1 MYQIEE
7 KIWFWLFLIPLVI
20 SIIFII
26 NEIWKQKIQKQF
38 FTSRSLNKLSPL
50 RSKSKPKLKLLI
62 CLFSI
67 TFIIISLSNPQIGTK
82 VETYK
87 RFGTDIVFAI
97 DVSKS
102 MLAED
107 IVPNRLEKSKQIV
120 TQIINNLKSDRVGI
134 VAYAGKAFPQLPITT
149 DYSSAKMFLNN
160 MNTDMISSQG
170 TAIDEAI
177 QLSTNYFDEDQ
188 NSSKILFI
196 ISDGEDHNNN
206 SNDIS
211 KFAAKKGIS
220 IYTIG
225 VGKEKGAPIPI
236 KNNGVIQ
243 NYKRDNNNEV
253 VITKLN
259 TEMLQNISESAGGY
273 YINGE
278 ITSKVIDEVNT
289 ILLNTEKKEFESKQF
304 SGFEDQFQWFI
315 IISLILILLDTIIFN
330 SKTKWISK
338 LNLFNDG
345 N

>member
-7 KIWFWLFLIPLVI
+7 KIWFWLFLIPVVI

-26 NEIWKQKIQKQF
+26 NEIWKQRVQKQF
-38 FTSRSLNKLSPL
+38 FTNRSLNKLSPL
-50 RSKSKPKLKLLI
+50 KSKHKPRLKLMI
-62 CLFSI
+62 SLFSI
-67 TFIIISLSNPQIGTK
+67 IFMIISLSNPQIGTK
-82 VETYK
+82 IETYK
-87 RFGTDIVFAI
+87 RFGIDIVFAI

-107 IVPNRLEKSKQIV
+107 IAPNRLEKSKQIV
-120 TQIINNLKSDRVGI
+120 LQIINSLNSDRVGI

-177 QLSTNYFDEDQ
+177 QLSTNYFDNDQ

-206 SNDIS
+206 SNDLS
-211 KFAAKKGIS
+211 KIAASKGIT

-225 VGKEKGAPIPI
+225 VGKLKGAPIPI
-236 KNNGVIQ
+236 KKNGIIQ
-243 NYKRDNNNEV
+243 NYKRDNNDEI

-259 TEMLQNISESAGGY
+259 EKVLQNISESANGY

-278 ITSKVIDEVNT
+278 ITSKVLEEINT

-304 SGFEDQFQWFI
+304 SGFKNQFQLFI
-315 IISLILILLDTIIFN
+315 IISLILLLLDIIIFN
-330 SKTKWISK
+330 SKTKWITK
-338 LNLFNDG
+338 LNLFNDK

>member
-7 KIWFWLFLIPLVI
+7 KIWFWLFLIPVVI

-26 NEIWKQKIQKQF
+26 NEIWKQRIQKQF
-38 FTSRSLNKLSPL
+38 FTNRSLNKLSPL
-50 RSKSKPKLKLLI
+50 KSKHKPRLKLMI
-62 CLFSI
+62 SLFSI
-67 TFIIISLSNPQIGTK
+67 IFMIISLSNPQIGTK
-82 VETYK
+82 IETYK
-87 RFGTDIVFAI
+87 RFGIDIVFAI

-107 IVPNRLEKSKQIV
+107 IAPNRLEKSKQIV
-120 TQIINNLKSDRVGI
+120 SQIINSLNSDRVGI

-177 QLSTNYFDEDQ
+177 QLSTNYFDNDL

-206 SNDIS
+206 SNDLS
-211 KFAAKKGIS
+211 KIAASKGIT

-225 VGKEKGAPIPI
+225 VGKLKGAPIPI
-236 KNNGVIQ
+236 KKNGIIQ
-243 NYKRDNNNEV
+243 NYKRDNNDEI

-259 TEMLQNISESAGGY
+259 EKVLQNISESANGY

-278 ITSKVIDEVNT
+278 ITSKVLEEINT

-304 SGFEDQFQWFI
+304 SGFKNQFQLFI
-315 IISLILILLDTIIFN
+315 IISLILLLLDIIIFN
-330 SKTKWISK
+330 SKTKWITK
-338 LNLFNDG
+338 LNLFNDK

>member
-107 IVPNRLEKSKQIV
+107 IVPN
-120 TQIINNLKSDRVGI
+120 RVGI

>member
-7 KIWFWLFLIPLVI
+7 KIWFWLFLIPVVI

-26 NEIWKQKIQKQF
+26 NEIWKQRIQKQF
-38 FTSRSLNKLSPL
+38 FTNRSLNKLSPL
-50 RSKSKPKLKLLI
+50 KSKHKPRLKLMI
-62 CLFSI
+62 SLFSI
-67 TFIIISLSNPQIGTK
+67 IFMIISLSNPQIGTK
-82 VETYK
+82 IETYK
-87 RFGTDIVFAI
+87 RFGIDIVFAI

-107 IVPNRLEKSKQIV
+107 IAPNRLEKSKQIV
-120 TQIINNLKSDRVGI
+120 SQIINSLNSDRVGI

-177 QLSTNYFDEDQ
+177 QLSTNYFDNDQ

-206 SNDIS
+206 SNDLS
-211 KFAAKKGIS
+211 KIAASKGIT

-225 VGKEKGAPIPI
+225 VGKLKGAPIPI
-236 KNNGVIQ
+236 KKNGIIQ
-243 NYKRDNNNEV
+243 NYKRDNNDEI

-259 TEMLQNISESAGGY
+259 EKVLQNISESANGY

-278 ITSKVIDEVNT
+278 ITSKVLEEINT

-304 SGFEDQFQWFI
+304 SGFKNQFQLFI
-315 IISLILILLDTIIFN
+315 IISLILLLLDIIIFN
-330 SKTKWISK
+330 SKTKWITK
-338 LNLFNDG
+338 LNLFNDK

>member
-7 KIWFWLFLIPLVI
+7 KIWFWLFLIPVVI

-26 NEIWKQKIQKQF
+26 NEIWKQRIQKQF
-38 FTSRSLNKLSPL
+38 FTNRSLNKLSPL
-50 RSKSKPKLKLLI
+50 KSKHKPRLKLMI
-62 CLFSI
+62 SLFSI
-67 TFIIISLSNPQIGTK
+67 IFMIISLSNPQIGTK
-82 VETYK
+82 IETYK
-87 RFGTDIVFAI
+87 RFGIDIVFAI

-107 IVPNRLEKSKQIV
+107 IAPNRLEKSKQIV
-120 TQIINNLKSDRVGI
+120 SQIINSLNSDRVGI

-177 QLSTNYFDEDQ
+177 QLSTNYFDNDQ

-206 SNDIS
+206 SNDLS
-211 KFAAKKGIS
+211 KIAASKGIT
-220 IYTIG
+220 IYSIG
-225 VGKEKGAPIPI
+225 VGKLKGAPIPI
-236 KNNGVIQ
+236 KKNGIIQ
-243 NYKRDNNNEV
+243 NYKRDNNDEI

-259 TEMLQNISESAGGY
+259 EKVLQNISESANGY

-278 ITSKVIDEVNT
+278 ITSKVLEEINT

-304 SGFEDQFQWFI
+304 SGFKNQFQLFI
-315 IISLILILLDTIIFN
+315 IISLILLLLDIIIFN
-330 SKTKWISK
+330 SKTKWITK
-338 LNLFNDG
+338 LNLFNDK